1 MGKDEVDVSPKGF
14 GLVTAGRET
23 HLKNLALALT
33 IISWTGSAGQLELL
47 GLNTRCEMTGMQSS
61 SHTGQTWR
69 Q

>member
-1 MGKDEVDVSPKGF
+1 MLE
-14 GLVTAGRET
+14 
-23 HLKNLALALT
+23 NLALAPT
-33 IISWTGSAGQLELL
+33 IISWTGSAGQLEQL